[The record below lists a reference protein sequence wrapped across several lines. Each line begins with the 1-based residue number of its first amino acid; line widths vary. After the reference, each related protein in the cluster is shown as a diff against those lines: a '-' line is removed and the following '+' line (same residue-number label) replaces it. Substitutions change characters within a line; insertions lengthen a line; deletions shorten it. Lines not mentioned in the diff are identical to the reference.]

1 MNTDHQ
7 RSQKFWTFVKCE
19 QHSTKTHNLNSGSI
33 IITWSDIGSSIY
45 LSATSVTC
53 DILCFKTTHLIS
65 TINRYYTWFTT
76 RYSLSQNFKCNYHVW
91 EAFRISCHQLN
102 TFNPN
107 FPSHFIQMDFYLQ
120 IIMGQQSVQ
129 WIGYM
134 LEDLVFKSWQEQE
147 NYLFSRT
154 SRSTPAPTQPP
165 TPASSLAVNW
175 PGLTVWPLTLI

>member
-134 LEDLVFKSWQEQE
+134 LEDLVFKFLARARELSLLQNIQI
-147 NYLFSRT
+147 NTSTHSASNSSFFS
-154 SRSTPAPTQPP
+154 
-165 TPASSLAVNW
+165 SSK
-175 PGLTVWPLTLI
+175 LTRA